1 MKKLIIWGMIACFCK
16 VEAGFFSSIG
26 DAFKD
31 AGNAIK
37 DTAEN
42 VGNSIAD
49 VAVDAYETVADGV
62 GTAVD
67 VVSDG
72 YETVAD
78 GVGTAV
84 DAVSD
89 AYGTV
94 ADHVNYGINVVED
107 VADAIK
113 DNIQGGT
120 RKKENFCTD
129 LPSQKEKTAEFA
141 EKFEPSHLNDDKDPL
156 TMLIKKHA
164 PIVYLHRGENAMP
177 MSGKDYFEHHRT
189 QITHQWNHNDAL
201 KFKRGSKT
209 ILIPAEQVTSEKIYN
224 LSKTHKPAPDDN
236 IFAEIHPCITAGANP
251 LDNTDNQGNLT
262 TTAYVKT
269 GVAANGKLY
278 ISYIFFYG
286 FNWPYQAKLP
296 FTPIPI
302 PLGEVLNAHECD
314 IEHVVEE
321 FEEVNGEWT
330 LSRMFY
336 SAHGSEEGM
345 WLDTNNPQKNYRS
358 IPVVFEEETHPVVYS
373 ARGGHGCYPEEGTYV
388 RIFGQ
393 ANDVTQKGIRWTP
406 RWVRLFAP
414 TDKEFDPKEQGWT
427 QLPGDSGR
435 QGVTSL
441 GYKKWFKDD
450 PAAELNDGNP
460 ENRHFCG
467 IGSSAGCITEKS
479 FKAGIPK

>member
-1 MKKLIIWGMIACFCK
+1 MKKLIIWGILVCFCK
-16 VEAGFFSSIG
+16 VEAGFLNSIG
-26 DAFKD
+26 DAFESAGNAIKD
-31 AGNAIK
+31 TAVDAANAVAGTAITAGNAIK
-37 DTAEN
+37 DTAE
-42 VGNSIAD
+42 
-49 VAVDAYETVADGV
+49 
-62 GTAVD
+62 
-67 VVSDG
+67 
-72 YETVAD
+72 
-78 GVGTAV
+78 TAV
-84 DAVSD
+84 DAVSG

-94 ADHVNYGINVVED
+94 ADGVNYGINVVED
-107 VADAIK
+107 VVDVIK
-113 DNIQGGT
+113 DNTQGTT
-120 RKKENFCTD
+120 RRKENFCTD

-141 EKFEPSHLNDDKDPL
+141 EIFEPSHLNDDKDPL

-164 PIVYLHRGENAMP
+164 PVVYLHRGENAMP

-189 QITHQWNHNDAL
+189 QITHQWNHDDIL

-209 ILIPAEQVTSEKIYN
+209 ILIPAEEVTSEKIYN

-269 GVAANGKLY
+269 GIAANKKLY

-296 FTPIPI
+296 FTPIAIAP
-302 PLGEVLNAHECD
+302 GEVLNAHECD
-314 IEHVVEE
+314 IEHIVEE
-321 FEEVNGEWT
+321 FEKTNGEWA
-330 LSRMFY
+330 LSRIFY
-336 SAHGSEEGM
+336 STHGSEEGM
-345 WLDTNNPQKNYRS
+345 WLDANNPEKNYRS
-358 IPVVFEEETHPVVYS
+358 IPVIFEEGTHPVVYS
-373 ARGGHGCYPEEGTYV
+373 AKGGHGCYPEEGTYV

-393 ANDVTQKGIRWTP
+393 ANDITQKSIRWTP

-414 TDKEFDPKEQGWT
+414 TDEEFNPKEQGWT

-435 QGVTSL
+435 RGVTSL
-441 GYKKWFKDD
+441 GYKKWFRDD

-460 ENRHFCG
+460 DNRHFCG
-467 IGSSAGCITEKS
+467 LGSSAGCVTEKS